1 MNFFPPLL
9 ELNFYSLTKEQFS
22 RRLLNNSDKKISNY
36 RCRALVSCVP
46 HLLLLLQLDIVF
58 HVSGFLLNHGCGPC
72 CDAPNGFNSDS
83 HPIVIRNTLQL
94 HWVKS
99 FVDGSQYRKLHLT
112 PSSPPPS
119 PTLLFRR
126 HYFCC
131 FLWLFAS
138 KPLAGELVVFI
149 NPASSFNP
157 PSFLCSLIFFIWL
170 MISPRRFLI
179 LVKMITYQHVI
190 RRT

>member
-94 HWVKS
+94 HRVKS

-112 PSSPPPS
+112 PSSPPSHSPLPPS
-119 PTLLFRR
+119 LFLLFPLIVRLQAIGWWVGGI
-126 HYFCC
+126 HQSSEFFQST
-131 FLWLFAS
+131 FLPLLFNFLY
-138 KPLAGELVVFI
+138 LANDLTKAVPNSCQNDHVSTCYTQ
-149 NPASSFNP
+149 N
-157 PSFLCSLIFFIWL
+157 
-170 MISPRRFLI
+170 
-179 LVKMITYQHVI
+179 VK
-190 RRT
+190 

>member
-94 HWVKS
+94 HRVKS

-112 PSSPPPS
+112 PSSPPLPLS
-119 PTLLFRR
+119 SSAVII
-126 HYFCC
+126 
-131 FLWLFAS
+131 FA
-138 KPLAGELVVFI
+138 V
-149 NPASSFNP
+149 SFDCSP
-157 PSFLCSLIFFIWL
+157 PSHWL
-170 MISPRRFLI
+170 VSWWYSSIQRVLSIHLPSFAL
-179 LVKMITYQHVI
+179 
-190 RRT
+190 